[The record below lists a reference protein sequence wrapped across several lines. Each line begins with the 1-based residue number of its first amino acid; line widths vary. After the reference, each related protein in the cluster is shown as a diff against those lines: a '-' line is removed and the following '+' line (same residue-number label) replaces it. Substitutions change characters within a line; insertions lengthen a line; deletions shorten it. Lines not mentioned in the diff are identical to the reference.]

1 MLASHL
7 GTPLPSPL
15 SIQRETWI
23 SFRDHN
29 SLPSPP
35 KLQHF
40 PKPSKTF
47 QTLVSLQIFPPL
59 SIRSSLPHLP
69 HILLFNAV
77 QMSFLLRN
85 SPHIPWAKISI
96 YSDFPGGS
104 DGKESACN
112 ARDPGLTP
120 GLERSP
126 GEGHTNPL
134 QYSCLENPMDRGAW
148 QAIVHRVAQSQTQ
161 LSD

>member
-1 MLASHL
+1 MLVSHL

-15 SIQRETWI
+15 SIQRSQLT
-23 SFRDHN
+23 
-29 SLPSPP
+29 PSPP

-47 QTLVSLQIFPPL
+47 HMLVSLQIFSPL
-59 SIRSSLPHLP
+59 STRSSLPHLP
-69 HILLFNAV
+69 HILLFNAI
-77 QMSFLLRN
+77 QLSFLLRN

-104 DGKESACN
+104 DGKESGCN
-112 ARDPGLTP
+112 ARDPGSIP
-120 GLERSP
+120 GSERSP
-126 GEGHTNPL
+126 GEGHSNSF

-148 QAIVHRVAQSQTQ
+148 QAIVHRVAQCQTQ